1 LLKTVTNVEI
11 IGYAN
16 TTLVLANLDPHFGT
30 MLQNSQNVTYT
41 DVTSPDGG
49 KTWKIDEIY
58 VKAWYF
64 APVISPFTLSSPF

>member
-1 LLKTVTNVEI
+1 MSTLINLKF

-16 TTLVLANLDPHFGT
+16 TTLVLAYPDPNFGT
-30 MLQNSQNVTYT
+30 MLQNSHNVTYT

-58 VKAWYF
+58 VKEWNF
-64 APVISPFTLSSPF
+64 APVNFPLTLSSPS